1 MKTKSILISIFALL
15 FAQAIYAGGPIKN
28 PTWYSERIEDSY
40 RFQMASAKYCVVHG
54 IRYGLISA
62 IFGVDLG
69 DESLVRSFEIL
80 EQRANKIFDD
90 TWLEFYPYR
99 RALQEFSSTSEL
111 AATVLD
117 YYYAVPAPRFSEF
130 IELREEAGYKVWTA
144 TEYNSGMQ
152 ITFMISS
159 KMFNYDYEL
168 SFDANDAFW
177 YALSFDVPQRSQPQY
192 NDYSDYSD
200 YTDYSNNSSYSEP
213 QYTQSYY
220 SEDYSGDNGYM
231 SILSQRKLTYND
243 VSGKSAYELS
253 IMRNSIYAKYC
264 YRFKR
269 QDLLD
274 YFNQFDWYY
283 PSTSDAQAAYNQM
296 SEIERYNVNFIKRYE

>member
-1 MKTKSILISIFALL
+1 MKTKSILISIFVLL
-15 FAQAIYAGGPIKN
+15 FVQAIYAGGPIKN

-80 EQRANKIFDD
+80 ERRANKIFDD

-192 NDYSDYSD
+192 NDYDDY
-200 YTDYSNNSSYSEP
+200 NNNNYNNYNSYSEP
-213 QYTQSYY
+213 QYSQPSY
-220 SEDYSGDNGYM
+220 SEDNGYM
-231 SILSQRKLTYND
+231 NVLSQRKLTHND
-243 VSGKSAYELS
+243 ISGKSAYELS
-253 IMRNSIYAKYC
+253 IMRNSIYAKYG

-269 QDLLD
+269 QDLLN
-274 YFNQFDWYY
+274 YFSQYNWYY
-283 PSTSDAQAAYNQM
+283 PTTSDAQAAYNQM